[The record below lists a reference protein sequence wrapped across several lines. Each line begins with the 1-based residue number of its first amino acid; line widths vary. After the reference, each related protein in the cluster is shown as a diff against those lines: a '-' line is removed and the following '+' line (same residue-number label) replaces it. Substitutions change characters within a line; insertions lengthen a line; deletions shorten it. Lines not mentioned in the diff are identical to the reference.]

1 MLFIFVGMKFSIGDK
16 MLIKKTGEEGIVV
29 ALLDNTMA
37 EVSVGGTIFPIYID
51 EIDHPYLRW
60 FTQKNKDEQK
70 KKVLREQIPIEK
82 LEDKKP
88 KVASGIHLV
97 FMPIFYQVEMEEQV
111 ERLKIFLVNLTHYTV
126 ELKYEVKLADELIF
140 HFQGVIQPFNDIYLH
155 FVDWEQMQSIPRF
168 EWSLKESLSSQYT
181 IHADVLKIRSSKLF
195 EQIYSVQQNNLATF
209 QYTLLE
215 EFFIKEKEQEKF
227 HFKTIV
233 PQTKRSVRSMQEMP
247 KYELDLHI
255 EQLVE
260 HIKGLS
266 NEDML
271 YIQLAELK
279 KYLGIAIRNKQDKMV
294 VIHGNGKGVLRA
306 EVNRILSEAE
316 FVDRV
321 ESGWQA
327 GYGFGATIAYFSY

>member
-1 MLFIFVGMKFSIGDK
+1 MKFSVGDK
-16 MLIKKTGEEGIVV
+16 MLIRKTGEEGIVV

-37 EVSVGGTIFPIYID
+37 EVSVGGTVFPIYID

-70 KKVLREQIPIEK
+70 KKVLREQIPVEK

-97 FMPIFYQVEMEEQV
+97 FMPIFFQVDMEEQV
-111 ERLKIFLVNLTHYTV
+111 ERLKIFLVNHTHYTV
-126 ELKYEVKLADELIF
+126 ELKYEVKVADELLF
-140 HFQGVIQPFNDIYLH
+140 HFQGTIQPFNDIYLH
-155 FVDWEQMQSIPRF
+155 FVDWDQMQSIPRF
-168 EWSLKESLSSQYT
+168 EWILKETLSSQYAT
-181 IHADVLKIRSSKLF
+181 HTDVLKVRSAKLF
-195 EQIYSVQQNNLATF
+195 EQIYSVQKNNLPTF

-215 EFFIKEKEQEKF
+215 EFSIKEKEREKF
-227 HFKTIV
+227 QFKTIV
-233 PQTKRSVRSMQEMP
+233 PQTRRNVRSVQEIP

-260 HIKGLS
+260 DMKGLS
-266 NEDML
+266 NEEIL
-271 YIQLAELK
+271 HIQLAELQ
-279 KYLGIAIRNKQDKMV
+279 KYLRVATRNKQDKMV

-306 EVNRILSEAE
+306 EVKRILTEEE
-316 FVDRV
+316 FVHKV
-321 ESGWQA
+321 ETGWQA